1 MSKALI
7 ESLVKE
13 LNYATKKYD
22 EGHPIMSDKDWD
34 NKYFQLKKLE
44 DETQYILEDS
54 PTQLVYYETVNQLSK
69 IKHNHL
75 MLSLDKTKDLDD
87 VKSFINKKDFLMMA
101 KMDGLTCSLHYQ
113 NGKLISAETRGD
125 GVIGEDVL
133 HNARVIPSI
142 PNYINYFEDLVIDGE
157 IICSYKDFEYFEN
170 EYKNPRNFAAG
181 SIRLL
186 DNKECEKRK
195 LQFVAWDIISGFD
208 EESTLDKKLIK
219 ASQLG
224 FTIIPFL
231 TNSYD
236 VDNLKEIISTLSYP
250 IDGLVF
256 KFNDIAYGKTLGAT
270 SHHFNNAIAYK
281 FYDEV
286 YETSVIKIEWGMGRT
301 GVLTPVAVFEP
312 VEIDGSIV
320 ERASLHNLS
329 ILEEMKLKYQG
340 QKVEVFKANAIIP
353 QIAKVYDYK
362 SESTSIAGMEIP
374 SVCPVCGGATEVR
387 KSDGDIKVLYCTNP
401 QCEGKLINQ
410 IDHFCGKK
418 GLDIKG
424 MSAATLEK
432 LLSWGWVNNLSDI
445 MTLEKYQQEWI
456 NKPGFGEKSVNNLLD
471 NIQSAKNTTLQKFIS
486 SIGIPLIGRTLSKE
500 LVKHISSYEDFR
512 DKINSKYDF
521 SIIDGFASE
530 KCAAILNFDYTEADK
545 VYPYLTIQN
554 NEKQASNNL
563 DGLNVVITGKLNLF
577 KNRAELQKTI
587 EDKGGKVI
595 SSVSNKTSYLINND
609 VNSTSSKN
617 KTARELNIPILSEKE
632 FIEIFLTN

>member
-54 PTQLVYYETVNQLSK
+54 PTQLVYYETVNQLNK

-353 QIAKVYDYK
+353 QIAKVYEL
-362 SESTSIAGMEIP
+362 ESDSMIGMEIP

-500 LVKHISSYEDFR
+500 LVKYISSYEDFR

-595 SSVSNKTSYLINND
+595 GSVSNKTSYLINND

>member
-54 PTQLVYYETVNQLSK
+54 PTQLVYYETVNQLNK

-157 IICSYKDFEYFEN
+157 IICSYRDFEYFEN

-286 YETSVIKIEWGMGRT
+286 YETYVIKIEWGMGRT

-353 QIAKVYDYK
+353 QIAKVYEL
-362 SESTSIAGMEIP
+362 ESDSIIKMEIP
-374 SVCPVCGGATEVR
+374 NVCPVCGGATEVR

-432 LLSWGWVNNLSDI
+432 LLNWGWVNNLSDI
-445 MTLEKYQQEWI
+445 MTLEKYQKEWI

-595 SSVSNKTSYLINND
+595 GSVSNKTSYLINND

>member
-1 MSKALI
+1 MSKTLI
-7 ESLVKE
+7 DSLVKE
-13 LNYATKKYD
+13 LNEATQLYD
-22 EGHPIMSDKDWD
+22 IGHPTMSDKDWD
-34 NKYFQLKKLE
+34 TKYFALEKLE
-44 DETQYILEDS
+44 KATGYTPADS
-54 PTQLVYYETVNQLSK
+54 PTRHIYYGSVNQLNK
-69 IKHNHL
+69 ITHDHL
-75 MLSLDKTKDLDD
+75 MLSLDKTKDLNE
-87 VKSFINKKDFLMMA
+87 VKSFIGNKDFLMMA
-101 KMDGLTCSLHYQ
+101 KMDGLTCSLHYK
-113 NGKLISAETRGD
+113 NGKLVSAETRGN
-125 GVIGEDVL
+125 GVVGEDVL

-362 SESTSIAGMEIP
+362 SESASIAGMEIP

-445 MTLEKYQQEWI
+445 MTLEKYQKEWI

-554 NEKQASNNL
+554 SEKQASNNL

-595 SSVSNKTSYLINND
+595 GSVSNKTSYLINND

>member
-22 EGHPIMSDKDWD
+22 EGNPIMSDKDWD

-54 PTQLVYYETVNQLSK
+54 PTQLVYYETVNQLNK

-362 SESTSIAGMEIP
+362 SESASIAEMEIP

-445 MTLEKYQQEWI
+445 MTLEKYQKEWI

-595 SSVSNKTSYLINND
+595 GSVSNKTSYLINND